1 MKEHR
6 RADDV
11 QRPVANHVLPKEAG
25 VVEQREALLHVR
37 LTIRGEPS
45 CKARQEVP
53 RSLAE
58 SPVDR
63 IPNDRKAL
71 ALFDGLEDDRD
82 EEREALDNVPDM
94 LIARCSRWRS
104 MGRTAAQV
112 AQYLPP
118 VARLNARDLRSGV
131 SFRFAQHAR
140 ELQLVHAWHEALQ
153 VERLLTGTRH
163 HPFSANRVRQFTPHR
178 SRIINKEMDD

>member
-6 RADDV
+6 CTDDI
-11 QRPVANHVLPKEAG
+11 QRPVANHVLAKQAG
-25 VVEQREALLHVR
+25 VVEQREALLHICLAVC
-37 LTIRGEPS
+37 GKPP

-53 RSLAE
+53 GALAE

-63 IPNDRKAL
+63 IPNDRKTL
-71 ALFDGLEDDRD
+71 ALLDRLEDDSD
-82 EEREALDNVPDM
+82 EQREALDDVPDM
-94 LIARCSRWRS
+94 LIARCNRWRS

-112 AQYLPP
+112 AQHLPP
-118 VARLNARDLRSGV
+118 VARLNAPDLRSGV
-131 SFRFAQHAR
+131 SFRVAQHAR

-163 HPFSANRVRQFTPHR
+163 HPFSA
-178 SRIINKEMDD
+178 